1 MGGWENAKVWD
12 QDMRNE
18 WVSVSFIR
26 RRHRPGCLHD
36 GADVAAAAQKMSSFL
51 VLLLRRKKK
60 VGAKDEEKV
69 DDADQVEVHFLHM
82 KWK

>member
-1 MGGWENAKVWD
+1 
-12 QDMRNE
+12 
-18 WVSVSFIR
+18 
-26 RRHRPGCLHD
+26 
-36 GADVAAAAQKMSSFL
+36 MSSFL

-82 KWK
+82 K